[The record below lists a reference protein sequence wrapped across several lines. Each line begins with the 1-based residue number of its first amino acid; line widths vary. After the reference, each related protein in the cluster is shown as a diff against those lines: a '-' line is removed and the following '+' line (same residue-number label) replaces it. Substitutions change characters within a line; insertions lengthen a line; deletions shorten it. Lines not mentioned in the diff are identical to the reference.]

1 MASSEVTE
9 RLGPA
14 MNDEVSRE
22 REWEE
27 ACRREDVIR
36 ALLSQRTSALSAKEV
51 EGAADDSGLAGLLC
65 TAWSGFIALGELFRR
80 FSRDQLA
87 GRRNQDRS
95 RQNAKRYRSRRSV
108 DSTSSG
114 RSRSSASWC
123 KRSGSAAL
131 KLAIAPAN
139 WRTIK
144 SRVEDLDA
152 RSVALRR
159 GDKATIKATKATP
172 GHYVAA
178 RPLAVVQIDHTRVD
192 VVVVDEETRSRSDRP
207 WLTLA
212 MDVFSRMVTG
222 FM

>member
-51 EGAADDSGLAGLLC
+51 EAAADELEISRATLYRMVRLYRAGGTVSSLLP
-65 TAWSGFIALGELFRR
+65 
-80 FSRDQLA
+80 
-87 GRRNQDRS
+87 
-95 RQNAKRYRSRRSV
+95 RSV
-108 DSTSSG
+108 G
-114 RSRSSASWC
+114 RPKKSRSLSPEREALIVLTIRQFYL
-123 KRSGSAAL
+123 KREKPKFG
-131 KLAIAPAN
+131 KLVQEVRLRCVEAGYPPAN

-159 GDKATIKATKATP
+159 GDKATIKATKAAADSDE
-172 GHYVAA
+172 AA
-178 RPLAVVQIDHTRVD
+178 RV
-192 VVVVDEETRSRSDRP
+192 
-207 WLTLA
+207 
-212 MDVFSRMVTG
+212 
-222 FM
+222 